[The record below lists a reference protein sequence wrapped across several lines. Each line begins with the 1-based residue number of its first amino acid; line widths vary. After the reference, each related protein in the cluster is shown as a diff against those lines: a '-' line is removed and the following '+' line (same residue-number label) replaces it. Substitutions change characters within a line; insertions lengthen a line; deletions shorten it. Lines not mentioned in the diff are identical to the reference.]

1 MIDWQLVWLAV
12 IAIAVTVMTVVQ
24 IAVLLTLARSAR
36 QLGETVQQVRQE
48 IRPLAEKVNRIAD
61 DAARAAALA
70 VTQVERVDRALLTA
84 TQRVDQTLNVVQGAL
99 SNPSGRVRRW
109 CRPSGRPCRC
119 SAGRPSP
126 ATTAA
131 TRRKRCLSGDQ
142 MIDHH
147 RPGW

>member
-12 IAIAVTVMTVVQ
+12 IAIAVTIMTVVQ

-48 IRPLAEKVNRIAD
+48 IRPLVEKVNKIAD

-70 VTQVERVDRALLTA
+70 VTQVERVDRALLTV

-99 SNPSGRVRRW
+99 VAPVREGANVLAAVRSALSAFRRSPER
-109 CRPSGRPCRC
+109 RPNSRDEEEALFVG
-119 SAGRPSP
+119 
-126 ATTAA
+126 
-131 TRRKRCLSGDQ
+131 
-142 MIDHH
+142 
-147 RPGW
+147 

>member
-12 IAIAVTVMTVVQ
+12 IAIAVTVMSVVQ
-24 IAVLLTLARSAR
+24 IAVLVTLARSAR
-36 QLGETVQQVRQE
+36 QLGETVQQMRQE

-99 SNPSGRVRRW
+99 VEPVRQGAAVLAAVRSALSVLRRSPEPRHHGRDEEEALFV
-109 CRPSGRPCRC
+109 G
-119 SAGRPSP
+119 
-126 ATTAA
+126 
-131 TRRKRCLSGDQ
+131 
-142 MIDHH
+142 
-147 RPGW
+147 

>member
-84 TQRVDQTLNVVQGAL
+84 TQRVDQTLDVVQGAL
-99 SNPSGRVRRW
+99 VEPVRQGAAVLAAVRSALSVFRRSSEPRHHGRDEEEALFV
-109 CRPSGRPCRC
+109 G
-119 SAGRPSP
+119 
-126 ATTAA
+126 
-131 TRRKRCLSGDQ
+131 
-142 MIDHH
+142 
-147 RPGW
+147 

>member
-99 SNPSGRVRRW
+99 VEPVRQGAAVVAAVRSALSVFRRSSEPRHHGRDEEEALFV
-109 CRPSGRPCRC
+109 G
-119 SAGRPSP
+119 
-126 ATTAA
+126 
-131 TRRKRCLSGDQ
+131 
-142 MIDHH
+142 
-147 RPGW
+147 